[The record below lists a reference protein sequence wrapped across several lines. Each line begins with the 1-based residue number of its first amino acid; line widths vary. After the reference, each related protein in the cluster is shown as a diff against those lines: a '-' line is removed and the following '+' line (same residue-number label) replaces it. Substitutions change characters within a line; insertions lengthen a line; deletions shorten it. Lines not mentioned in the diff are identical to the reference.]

1 MELPRNTPRTPADF
15 ADVIWGDYA
24 SGYLTVA
31 LKPTDSN
38 KNFQI
43 LWGKAHSLYKFA
55 KDAAFFA
62 KDNDVYFGIS
72 CYQRKSRNLESV
84 KNCNWLWAD
93 LDDHALS
100 SDVPLPTI
108 LVETSSNRR
117 QALWAIKEETS
128 VGAIEDAV
136 RAIAFASGL
145 GNEAVKANQVLRVPG
160 TTNHK
165 QGREN
170 WRVYIEDYY
179 PDALYEMKD
188 FSHLAPAPTSLSE
201 TALVTLISMQEAY
214 ELWFGAYHQLSL
226 RMKRVAYC
234 HPEITKLNGK
244 QYKSASEG
252 DMALITGLVRAG
264 YSPEEAGGMFL
275 VSKRGKWC
283 VERHGYIEARQRA
296 SLHAAGAATLIT
308 VPSSISIP
316 LSIFT
321 AGLDP
326 IAIAVYVVQAQ
337 YAFNNER
344 SFCGSEKISDVLSLD
359 PDTVLSARK
368 RLVDAGLLIP
378 DGTVQRANR
387 YRFTKGES
395 LLVAPS
401 LLEMLCSRSNAKGVA
416 IVLAILAGFTTQKE
430 LQGVFATTRQM
441 IARAIPELVKQNLVS
456 INIGARNQQNY
467 VLSPDVTKTGAM

>member
-1 MELPRNTPRTPADF
+1 MELPRNTPRTPLDF
-15 ADVIWGDYA
+15 ADVIWADYS

-43 LWGKAHSLYKFA
+43 LWGKTHSLYKFA
-55 KDAAFFA
+55 KDAAFLA

-93 LDDHALS
+93 LDQNVLS
-100 SDVPLPTI
+100 GDVPNPTI
-108 LVETSSNRR
+108 VTATSSGRT
-117 QALWAIKEETS
+117 QALWAIKEKTS
-128 VGAIEDAV
+128 VGAIENTV

-145 GNEAVKANQVLRVPG
+145 DNAAVKANQVLRVPG

-170 WRVYIEDYY
+170 WRVYIENYC
-179 PDALYEMKD
+179 PDALYEMED
-188 FSHLAPAPTSLSE
+188 FSHLTPAPTSLSE
-201 TALVTLISMQEAY
+201 TALVTLISMQDAY
-214 ELWFGAYHQLSL
+214 ELWHPAYDKLSP

-234 HPEITKLNGK
+234 HPEAKPNGK
-244 QYKSASEG
+244 EYKSASEG
-252 DMALITGLVRAG
+252 DMALITALVRAG
-264 YSPEEAGGMFL
+264 YSPEAAGGMFL

-283 VERHGYIEARQRA
+283 VERHGHTEARQRVA
-296 SLHAAGAATLIT
+296 LHAAGAETLIT
-308 VPSSISIP
+308 LPSSISIP

-321 AGLDP
+321 VGLDP
-326 IAIAVYVVQAQ
+326 IALAVYVVQTQ

-344 SFCGSEKISDVLSLD
+344 SWVGADKIAEILSLD
-359 PDTVLSARK
+359 PDTVLLARK
-368 RLVDAGLLIP
+368 RLVEAGFLIP

-401 LLEMLCSRSNAKGVA
+401 FLEMLCSRSSAKGVA
-416 IVLAILAGFTTQKE
+416 IVLAIFAGFTTQKE
-430 LQGVFATTRQM
+430 LQTVFATTRQM
-441 IARAIPELVKQNLVS
+441 IARAIPELVEQDLVS
-456 INIGARNQQNY
+456 ITVGVRNQQNY